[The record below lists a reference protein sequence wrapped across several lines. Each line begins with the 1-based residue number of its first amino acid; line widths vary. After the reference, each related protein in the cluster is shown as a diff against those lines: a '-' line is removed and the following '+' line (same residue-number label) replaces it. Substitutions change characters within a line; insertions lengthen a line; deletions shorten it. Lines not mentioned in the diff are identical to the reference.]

1 MTLYP
6 LIRHGRLD
14 AIVAYGGERPVGAR
28 EFLRDVMALAKLLP
42 AHRRVVSLCEDRYR
56 FSVGRAAALSREQVS
71 LLPPNDLP
79 AVLEQL
85 VADFVDL
92 YCLIDGAAPAA
103 FIPTLVYPER
113 LTGDVPAGIP
123 AFAGSQTAALLFTS
137 GSTGRPK
144 PQKRSWGGMV
154 RRALAA
160 GGRRRVALLGGATIP
175 RARP

>member
-28 EFLRDVMALAKLLP
+28 EFLREVMALAKLLP
-42 AHRRVVSLCEDRYR
+42 AHRHVVTLCQDRYR
-56 FSVGRAAALSREQVS
+56 FTVGLAAALSREQVS

-103 FIPTLVYPER
+103 FIPTLLYPER
-113 LTGDVPAGIP
+113 LTGDVPAGVP
-123 AFAGSQTAALLFTS
+123 PLFR
-137 GSTGRPK
+137 GPH
-144 PQKRSWGGMV
+144 
-154 RRALAA
+154 
-160 GGRRRVALLGGATIP
+160 
-175 RARP
+175 ARPLLPP

>member
-14 AIVAYGGERPVGAR
+14 AIVAYRGEQPVSAR

-42 AHRRVVSLCEDRYR
+42 AHRHVVNLCQDRYR
-56 FSVGRAAALSREQVS
+56 FTVGLAAALSREQVS

-123 AFAGSQTAALLFTS
+123 ALAGSPTAALLFPP
-137 GSTGRPK
+137 GAHRP
-144 PQKRSWGGMV
+144 PTPPKRSVGPTGP
-154 RRALAA
+154 RRPPAPQP
-160 GGRRRVALLGGATIP
+160 P
-175 RARP
+175 RGPP

>member
-1 MTLYP
+1 M
-6 LIRHGRLD
+6 
-14 AIVAYGGERPVGAR
+14 
-28 EFLRDVMALAKLLP
+28 
-42 AHRRVVSLCEDRYR
+42 
-56 FSVGRAAALSREQVS
+56 
-71 LLPPNDLP
+71 DLP

-137 GSTGRPK
+137 GSTGRPQ
-144 PQKRSWGGMV
+144 PQNRSWGAMV
-154 RRALAA
+154 RSALAA
-160 GGRRRVALLGGATIP
+160 GAPLGGPLAGGGTT
-175 RARP
+175 RAAGPAPT